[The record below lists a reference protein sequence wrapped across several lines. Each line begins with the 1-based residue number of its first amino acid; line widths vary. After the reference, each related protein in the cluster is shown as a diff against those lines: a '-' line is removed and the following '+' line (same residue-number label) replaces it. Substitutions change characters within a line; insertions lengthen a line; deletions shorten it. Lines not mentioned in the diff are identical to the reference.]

1 MNFKCINNTDV
12 EDLLTV
18 GKVYK
23 GVNIFDLMIR
33 VFRCDDKKDANFM
46 PERFVELSNT
56 VSLLD
61 EPEVHIFQSFV
72 TIEKN

>member
-12 EDLLTV
+12 EDLLTI

-23 GVNIFDLMIR
+23 GVNRFDLMVRI
-33 VFRCDDKKDANFM
+33 FRCDDKKDANFM
-46 PERFVELSNT
+46 PSRFEEIPDT
-56 VSLLD
+56 MSLLD

>member
-23 GVNIFDLMIR
+23 GMNIAGIAVR
-33 VFRCDDKKDANFM
+33 IFRCDDKKDANFM
-46 PERFVELSNT
+46 PSRFVEVPDT

-72 TIEKN
+72 TIEKS